1 MNGAQGAHILV
12 LGLKVHAPVAHSANC
27 PPVSLR
33 LCSRVLFAQAAA
45 YIQNKRKL
53 DEAEALLRR
62 YLELQT
68 TPQDPG
74 VGKPQRY

>member
-1 MNGAQGAHILV
+1 
-12 LGLKVHAPVAHSANC
+12 
-27 PPVSLR
+27 
-33 LCSRVLFAQAAA
+33 VLFAQAAA

-68 TPQDPG
+68 TPEDPG
-74 VGKPQRY
+74 AGKPQRY